1 MVAKSCQRGWR
12 NDVPH
17 VRRNSF
23 LRTTSATSFGRSEY
37 HVGESLN
44 SVASSDGKFM
54 LGAVKRWPLT
64 FPLLAAFIAVLA
76 GGATLWGQSTAV
88 RTAAAL
94 SWVALDSIIEPAD
107 DWVAPDLDEPATRG
121 QGPEQEE
128 EKRENSGEREDTSGS
143 GGPRLALPGQA
154 WSPRALELLGGSL
167 KAPPS
172 LERSA
177 VPRCRLDQRQ
187 HPARAPPARA

>member
-1 MVAKSCQRGWR
+1 
-12 NDVPH
+12 
-17 VRRNSF
+17 
-23 LRTTSATSFGRSEY
+23 
-37 HVGESLN
+37 
-44 SVASSDGKFM
+44 M
-54 LGAVKRWPLT
+54 LGAVRRWPLT
-64 FPLLAAFIAVLA
+64 LPLLAAFIAVLA
-76 GGATLWGQSTAV
+76 GGASLWGQSAAL

-94 SWVALDSIIEPAD
+94 SWVALDALIEPAD
-107 DWVAPDLDEPATRG
+107 DGTVPDLDQPAIRG
-121 QGPEQEE
+121 AGPEQEE

-167 KAPPS
+167 KAPTS

-177 VPRCRLDQRQ
+177 IPRYRLDQRQ